1 MSYKKERINCTLTV
15 IIISFMTIMLLLNL
29 TASEVMAS
37 NSSYKTIR
45 DMAGREVEISAESD
59 RVIGLG
65 AGSLRMLSYF
75 QEIERVVG
83 VEDIETDEDY
93 FDTPYRIANQ
103 ELKDKTVIGPMHG
116 GDAELISAVDPD
128 IILFFGEVSEADRLA
143 ASLEVPVV
151 LLDYG
156 DLYNYRDDFYR
167 SIELTGEVLNNNER
181 AEELINFFEG
191 IMADLKERSE
201 LVELEE
207 APSVYAGGMSYRG
220 SHGFTSI
227 RTPFPPFEF
236 IRADDV
242 TRDYLDYEAM
252 TQVEVSREMILNWDP
267 DYIFLDTGNLPLI
280 RTDFERFPEY
290 RNLTA
295 VKEDRVYGLL
305 PYASYNVNFGN
316 VLANS
321 YYVGSKIFSEAFAE
335 IDPEDKADDIFK
347 FLFGEAVYEEVEN
360 RTGGFG
366 SIDI

>member
-1 MSYKKERINCTLTV
+1 MSYKNDRINCPGIVL
-15 IIISFMTIMLLLNL
+15 IISFVTIMLLLSL
-29 TASEVMAS
+29 TVSEVLAS
-37 NSSYKTIR
+37 NSSFKTVR
-45 DMAGREVEISAESD
+45 DMAGREVKIPAEPD
-59 RVIGLG
+59 RIIGLG

-75 QEIERVVG
+75 QEIERVAG

-93 FDTPYRIANQ
+93 YDTPYRIANQ
-103 ELKDKTVIGPMHG
+103 EFKDKTVIGPQHG
-116 GDAELISAVDPD
+116 GDAELISGVDPD
-128 IILFFGEVSEADRLA
+128 IILFFGDVSEADRLA
-143 ASLEVPVV
+143 ASLEAPVV

-156 DLYNYRDDFYR
+156 DLYNYRDDFYQ
-167 SIELTGEVLNNNER
+167 SIELTGEVLNSNER
-181 AEELINFFEG
+181 AEELISFFEET
-191 IMADLKERSE
+191 IADLKERSE

-207 APSVYAGGMSYRG
+207 APAVYAGGMSYRG
-220 SHGFTSI
+220 SHGFTSL

-252 TQVEVSREMILNWDP
+252 TQVEISREMILDWDP
-267 DYIFLDTGNLPLI
+267 DYIYLDTGNLPLI

-295 VKEDRVYGLL
+295 VRENRVYGLL

-321 YYVGSKIFSEAFAE
+321 YYIGSKIFSEAFAD

-347 FLFGEAVYEEVEN
+347 FLFGEAVYAEVEN